1 MLSGDLIRLEQAN
14 ANDLV
19 DILNVQIAGDTA
31 YERLESFVR
40 QVGDPYHFK
49 VAQTPVRVCF
59 CSGSGQLADKLTRHF
74 LSLKCNR

>member
-1 MLSGDLIRLEQAN
+1 MLSENLARLEQAN

-19 DILNVQIAGDTA
+19 DILNIQIAGDSF

-49 VAQTPVRVCF
+49 VAQTPVRICF
-59 CSGSGQLADKLTRHF
+59 CPSGGQLADKLTRHF
-74 LSLKCNR
+74 LSLKYNS